1 VANASFYLN
10 IGKHVLDKK
19 PRMFH
24 FQKTAKYCTNCGSH
38 GHTYRDCHSPI
49 TSFGTILFRMNNSD
63 WSQEKVLSTYP
74 QSLTGLEPFFANVE
88 VLLIQRRDSLGYV
101 DLLRG
106 KYSINDA
113 DYIRKQLHG
122 MTDIER
128 QRLVEKDFD
137 QLWADMWG
145 AESAD
150 VQYKKDKENSR
161 NKLMA
166 LREGI
171 SLDVSGNQ
179 ANLQDFVNE
188 CTVHWDTP
196 EWGFPKGRRDGN
208 ESDLDCALREMR
220 EETGLTETEV
230 QVIHNLEPLNETFFG
245 SNHVHYC
252 HKYFLVY
259 VPDGKQVKFDTSN
272 PHMRREIGNIG
283 WFTLNDALQKIRS
296 DNVEKREIL
305 LRVGTL
311 LRNYCALSHPF

>member
-1 VANASFYLN
+1 
-10 IGKHVLDKK
+10 
-19 PRMFH
+19 MFH
-24 FQKTAKYCTNCGSH
+24 FQKNTKHCSNCGLH
-38 GHTYRDCHSPI
+38 GHSYRDCQSPV
-49 TSFGTILFRMNNSD
+49 TSFGTILFRVNQNG
-63 WSQEKVLSTYP
+63 WTQEKILSGFS
-74 QSLTGLEPFFANVE
+74 QSMTGLEPVFQQIQ

-106 KYSINDA
+106 KYSVNDA
-113 DYIRKQLHG
+113 DYIRKQIHG
-122 MTDIER
+122 MTDVER
-128 QRLVEKDFD
+128 KKLVEKDFD
-137 QLWADMWG
+137 ELWAEMWG
-145 AESAD
+145 SESAD

-171 SLDVSGNQ
+171 TLDVSGNS

-188 CTVHWDTP
+188 CETHWATP

-208 ESDLDCALREMR
+208 ESDLDCAMREMR
-220 EETGLTETEV
+220 EETGLSETDVEIV
-230 QVIHNLEPLNETFFG
+230 HNLEPLNETFFG

-259 VPDGKQVKFDTSN
+259 VPDGSQVKYSKEN

-283 WFTLNDALQKIRS
+283 WFTLNDGLQKIRS

-305 LRVGTL
+305 LRVGSL
-311 LRNYCALSHPF
+311 LRNFCALSHPN

>member
-1 VANASFYLN
+1 
-10 IGKHVLDKK
+10 
-19 PRMFH
+19 
-24 FQKTAKYCTNCGSH
+24 
-38 GHTYRDCHSPI
+38 
-49 TSFGTILFRMNNSD
+49 LFRVNNTNF
-63 WSQEKVLSTYP
+63 SQEKILSTHP
-74 QSLTGLEPFFANVE
+74 QSVTGLEPVFSQIE

-113 DYIRKQLHG
+113 DYIRRQLHG
-122 MTDIER
+122 MTDKER
-128 QRLVEKDFD
+128 KRLVDLDFD

-145 AESAD
+145 SESND

-171 SLDVSGNQ
+171 TLDISGNS
-179 ANLQDFVNE
+179 ANLEDFVNQ
-188 CTVHWDTP
+188 CTVHWETP

-208 ESDLDCALREMR
+208 ESDLDCALREMK
-220 EETGLTETEV
+220 EETGLCDSD
-230 QVIHNLEPLNETFFG
+230 IHLIQNLEPLNETFFG

-252 HKYFLVY
+252 HKYFLIY
-259 VPDGKQVKFDTSN
+259 VPDGNQVKYDTQN
-272 PHMRREIGNIG
+272 PHMRREIGSIG

-311 LRNYCALSHPF
+311 LRNYCALSHPL